1 MIVQEKIMCCTLVN
15 FFLKGVSAIL
25 SPNTGIVDWAEVA
38 RSYGEDFKK
47 AGGEI
52 YTGYEVRRYSCL
64 YLLFIAS
71 YF

>member
-1 MIVQEKIMCCTLVN
+1 MLYFGE

-52 YTGYEVRRYSCL
+52 YTGYKVRRYSCL

-71 YF
+71 CF